1 MPSTA
6 RPWSGLTRRLYH
18 GVRTEGGGPGRD
30 AAALG
35 LGFFIGCTPFY
46 GFHLLMVLAAGAL
59 LRLNRLKMYLAANVS
74 NPFFAPVL
82 VFVEIQAGAW
92 LRRGDLHA
100 VTLDAIR
107 ATDPWTYGADLLVG
121 SLAIGLAGGAA
132 IAAITWSTSRPRP
145 GHTRFDPLAAA
156 AADRYMRLGVVA
168 WEFARGKLRGD
179 PIYREAVTGGLLPP
193 GGTLVDVGC
202 GQGLMLALLAE
213 VRDRGAAGEPG
224 APAAAP
230 VFDSLIGVELRPKIA
245 RLAADAL
252 GSDAKILAGDAREL
266 AFPHADAI
274 LLFDVLHMLPPGDQ
288 VPLLRALVARLSPN
302 GVVLVR
308 EAEAGAGWA
317 FQAVRLGNT
326 VKAIATGNWGQR
338 FAFRTSAEWLGIF
351 QSAGFHA
358 AVRPMGAGTPFGNV
372 LFTLSPSASLQPRSG

>member
-1 MPSTA
+1 MPSPA
-6 RPWSGLTRRLYH
+6 RPWSGLTRRLYR

-46 GFHLLMVLAAGAL
+46 GLHLLIVLAAGAL
-59 LRLNRLKMYLAANVS
+59 LRLNRLKMYLAANIS

-92 LRRGDLHA
+92 LRRGDPHA
-100 VTLDAIR
+100 LTLDAIR
-107 ATDPWTYGADLLVG
+107 ATDPWTYGADLLIG
-121 SLAIGLAGGAA
+121 SLAVGLVGGAA
-132 IAAITWSTSRPRP
+132 IAAITWTTSRPRP
-145 GHTRFDPLAAA
+145 GHARFDPLAAA
-156 AADRYMRLGVVA
+156 AADRYMPLGIVA

-179 PIYREAVTGGLLPP
+179 PIYQEAVTGGLLTP
-193 GGTLVDVGC
+193 GRTLVDVGC

-213 VRDRGAAGEPG
+213 VRNRAAAGG
-224 APAAAP
+224 TAAHGAAP
-230 VFDSLIGVELRPKIA
+230 VFDALIGVERRPKIA

-252 GSDAKILAGDAREL
+252 DSDAEILAGDAREL
-266 AFPHADAI
+266 AIPYADAI
-274 LLFDVLHMLPPGDQ
+274 LLFDVLHMLPAGDQ
-288 VPLLRALVARLSPN
+288 VPLLQALAARLSPN
-302 GVVLVR
+302 GVLLVR

-326 VKAIATGNWGQR
+326 LKALATGNWNQR
-338 FAFRTSAEWLGIF
+338 FAFRTSAEWLEIF
-351 QSAGFHA
+351 RLAGFHA

-372 LFTLSPSASLQPRSG
+372 LFTLSPAASLQRRRG